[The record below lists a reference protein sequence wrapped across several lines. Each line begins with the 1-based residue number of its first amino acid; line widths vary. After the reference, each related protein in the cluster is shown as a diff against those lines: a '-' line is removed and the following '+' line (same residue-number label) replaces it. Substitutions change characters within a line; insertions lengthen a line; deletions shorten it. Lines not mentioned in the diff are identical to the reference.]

1 MKVPEKLI
9 CDICGKEI
17 KIDTNRYKIKYD
29 RREKSLIC
37 LDTNLYLFKGKVD
50 VCSRCYKELSSLVRE
65 KVNKDD

>member
-29 RREKSLIC
+29 RRERGLIC
-37 LDTNLYLFKGKVD
+37 LDTNLYLFKGKAD
-50 VCSRCYKELSSLVRE
+50 VCGRCYEELCSLVRE
-65 KVNKDD
+65 KVNKND